1 MVKKCEWCLGDPI
14 YEKYHDEEWGRR
26 VTDDK
31 VLFEFLIL
39 EGAQAGLSWI
49 TILKKRENYRTAFDG
64 FDYHKIAAY
73 DEDKVAILLNNPV
86 IIRNKRKI
94 SSAIQNAKA
103 FIKVID
109 EFGSFYNYLITFTG
123 RTQIIN
129 SHNSVKEL
137 PPKTSLSDTISADL
151 KKRGFS
157 FVGSTIIYSF
167 MQAVGFVN
175 DHVAGC
181 PLAGKIL

>member
-1 MVKKCEWCLGDPI
+1 MQKKCEWCLGDPI

-26 VTDDK
+26 ATDDK
-31 VLFEFLIL
+31 TLFEFLIL

-49 TILKKRENYRTAFDG
+49 TILKKRENYRAAFDN
-64 FDYHKIAAY
+64 FNYRTIAAY
-73 DEDKVAILLNNPV
+73 DENKIAQLLNNPGIV
-86 IIRNKRKI
+86 RNKRKI
-94 SSAIQNAKA
+94 SSAIRNARA
-103 FIKVID
+103 FIEVIN
-109 EFGSFYNYLITFTG
+109 EFGSFYNYLVRFTG
-123 RTQIIN
+123 KTQIIN
-129 SHNSVKEL
+129 SYNSVKDL
-137 PPKTSLSDTISADL
+137 PPKTSLSDSISADL

-181 PLAGKIL
+181 PLAGKTL